1 MDQQTRYE
9 LQKAVEE
16 HIRILTRDVA
26 EMEERAGTVDLD
38 QPIGR
43 LSRMD
48 SLTNQGILLSS
59 LNKAKTRLARL
70 RQVLKN
76 IDDPEFGLCR
86 ECGEEIAPKRLKVLP
101 ESELCIDC
109 AE

>member
-1 MDQQTRYE
+1 MDHKTRIE

-16 HIRILTRDVA
+16 QIQAVSRDVA
-26 EMEERAGTVDLD
+26 DMEERAGTVDLD

-70 RQVLKN
+70 KQVLKN
-76 IDDPEFGLCR
+76 IDDPDFGLCR
-86 ECGEEIAPKRLKVLP
+86 ECGEEIALKRLKALP